1 MADKG
6 KGHRNFE
13 NFSFSFLK
21 KTKSGHPKNMFF
33 GHLNIN
39 LIRNKFESFQEIIQ
53 NTFDI
58 FLSRETKI
66 DSSFPSQQFSIPEYR
81 IFQKDCNTHGGGLL
95 FYVDQDVNCKLLNN
109 YPMSQDFE
117 ILAFE
122 VKISKTNWLI
132 IGTYK
137 PPSLS
142 DNVFTPELILT
153 FYWSTHENILFMGD
167 INMAL
172 DNPNF
177 NQLFEGHGLST
188 LMSESTCFKSINPT
202 CIGNFLTSK
211 KLVL

>member
-1 MADKG
+1 MGEDY
-6 KGHRNFE
+6 F
-13 NFSFSFLK
+13 
-21 KTKSGHPKNMFF
+21 
-33 GHLNIN
+33 
-39 LIRNKFESFQEIIQ
+39 
-53 NTFDI
+53 
-58 FLSRETKI
+58 
-66 DSSFPSQQFSIPEYR
+66 
-81 IFQKDCNTHGGGLL
+81 
-95 FYVDQDVNCKLLNN
+95 FYVDQDLNCKLLNN

-153 FYWSTHENILFMGD
+153 FYWLTHENILFMGD

-177 NQLFEGHGLST
+177 NQLFEGNGLST

>member
-1 MADKG
+1 
-6 KGHRNFE
+6 
-13 NFSFSFLK
+13 
-21 KTKSGHPKNMFF
+21 
-33 GHLNIN
+33 
-39 LIRNKFESFQEIIQ
+39 
-53 NTFDI
+53 
-58 FLSRETKI
+58 
-66 DSSFPSQQFSIPEYR
+66 
-81 IFQKDCNTHGGGLL
+81 
-95 FYVDQDVNCKLLNN
+95 
-109 YPMSQDFE
+109 MSQDFE

-172 DNPNF
+172 HNPNF

-188 LMSESTCFKSINPT
+188 LMSESTCFKSINST